1 MNEFADDVRKKIM
14 KELRSRCKISE
25 SDLLIRKSG
34 IVRQDLYVCSFNK
47 GLKDFNNSVSRIEK
61 SKFKKQEVE
70 DLQNEDDDDEQSKQL
85 QYLAMM
91 QNSLIKKVCSIICT
105 QEILLVDD

>member
-1 MNEFADDVRKKIM
+1 MSCFK
-14 KELRSRCKISE
+14 
-25 SDLLIRKSG
+25 
-34 IVRQDLYVCSFNK
+34 K
-47 GLKDFNNSVSRIEK
+47 GLEEFHNSVSRVEK
-61 SKFKKQEVE
+61 SKFRKQEIE
-70 DLQNEDDDDEQSKQL
+70 DLKNEDDDDEQSKQL